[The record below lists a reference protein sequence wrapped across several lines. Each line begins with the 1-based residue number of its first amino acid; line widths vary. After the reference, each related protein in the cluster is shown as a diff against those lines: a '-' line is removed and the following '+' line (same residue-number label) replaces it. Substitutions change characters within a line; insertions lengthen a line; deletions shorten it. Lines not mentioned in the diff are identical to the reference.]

1 MECYLFSLKNERD
14 PAIHNNVHG
23 FGGQYTKCNKPD
35 IESKKK
41 KKRKKER
48 KRKTCMIPLTCE
60 MQKCQIHRSR
70 EYKCSY

>member
-35 IESKKK
+35 IAKKK
-41 KKRKKER
+41 KKER

>member
-41 KKRKKER
+41 KKRKK
-48 KRKTCMIPLTCE
+48 KKNVHDPTHM
-60 MQKCQIHRSR
+60 
-70 EYKCSY
+70 